1 MSGCVEATYA
11 EELVFDIS
19 FKRLLWIWLQ
29 FPPIPT
35 SSLFIAELQKEKT
48 KKQKKMKAP
57 LKQSVV
63 AEVHLSCGKVI
74 KKPV

>member
-29 FPPIPT
+29 FPSSPT

-48 KKQKKMKAP
+48 KKQKKRKAP
-57 LKQSVV
+57 LRQSAVSSV
-63 AEVHLSCGKVI
+63 LWQSY
-74 KKPV
+74 